1 MDFNAKSSTEEMNRD
16 RQNHLHMEWPSL
28 HSFFD
33 ICFSYGRRQL
43 DLNIEGLDL
52 TCNICTLFIS
62 FSRHSTLYK
71 QQPKNWHIASV
82 QRQWNWLRSNSKQ
95 TVSITICNIRKENKG
110 FNFIE
115 KNCQYIRGH
124 SSTLEKE
131 LKALRPVW
139 KSWPIGTSTKIR
151 MFKTP
156 RRSWCCCMDLKPGE
170 NHRHQ

>member
-1 MDFNAKSSTEEMNRD
+1 MASITEQTSECPTLSYHALYRLPTGYASEVWQVPWRVRRYTHPTETTCIWWILM
-16 RQNHLHMEWPSL
+16 PSHPL
-28 HSFFD
+28 KKWIVTD
-33 ICFSYGRRQL
+33 KTNCIWYEQVCVCFSYGRRQL

-82 QRQWNWLRSNSKQ
+82 QRKWNWLRSNSKQ

-115 KNCQYIRGH
+115 KIVSISEVTVKH
-124 SSTLEKE
+124 
-131 LKALRPVW
+131 
-139 KSWPIGTSTKIR
+139 
-151 MFKTP
+151 
-156 RRSWCCCMDLKPGE
+156 
-170 NHRHQ
+170 